1 MSKLIWVAKAVT
13 IVGLAAAVF
22 LPAGYFAY
30 ELYVRPYRIPEE
42 EQLARP
48 EEQDVSLPA
57 FEKVLEVV
65 KTRDWVAARSALESF
80 LEQYPYST
88 KQEEARR
95 LLGEANVRIFFT
107 PIPAPEKIEY
117 VIQRGD
123 AVEKIR
129 RRFKVTP
136 EILMRCNNLE
146 DPRRLSIGQRLY
158 ISQPDFSVEIDR
170 KRKVLTVK
178 NHQRFF
184 KEYKPVNW
192 NAPEPA
198 KGAERVPIEA
208 RVRDKIA
215 WFNGRRVHFGAP
227 EYAESHR
234 WVEIVKGFTL
244 YTEGGKKPDGGISFS
259 PEDMDELSTLLSK
272 NVPVSIQ

>member
-1 MSKLIWVAKAVT
+1 MSKLIWAAKAVT
-13 IVGLAAAVF
+13 LLGLTAAVF
-22 LPAGYFAY
+22 GPAAYFAY
-30 ELYVRPYRIPEE
+30 ELYVRPYQIPEE
-42 EQLARP
+42 EVVVRA
-48 EEQDVSLPA
+48 EEEDVSLPA
-57 FEKVLEVV
+57 FEKVQAVL
-65 KTRDWVAARSALESF
+65 KSRDWVAARMALENF
-80 LEQYPYST
+80 IEQYPFSS
-88 KQEEARR
+88 KMEEAKRQ
-95 LLGEANVRIFFT
+95 LGEVNVRIFFT
-107 PIPAPEKIEY
+107 PIAAPEKIEY

-123 AVEKIR
+123 AVEKLR

-158 ISQPDFSVEIDR
+158 INQPEFSVVIDR
-170 KRKVLTVK
+170 KKKVVTLL

-184 KEYKPVNW
+184 KEYRPLAW
-192 NAPEPA
+192 NAPEPPR
-198 KGAERVPIEA
+198 GAEKVPIQA
-208 RVRDKIA
+208 KVRDKSA
-215 WFNGRRVHFGAP
+215 WFNGERVHFGAP
-227 EYAESHR
+227 EYAESNR

>member
-1 MSKLIWVAKAVT
+1 MSKIVWVAKAVT
-13 IVGLAAAVF
+13 ILTLAAAVF

-30 ELYVRPYRIPEE
+30 ELYIRPYQVPEE
-42 EQLARP
+42 ELAARP
-48 EEQDVSLPA
+48 EEHDNSLPA

-65 KTRDWVAARSALESF
+65 KTRDWVAARIALERF
-80 LEQYPYST
+80 LEQYPYSG
-88 KQEEARR
+88 KLDEAKR
-95 LLGEANVRIFFT
+95 LLGEANVRIFFS

-123 AVEKIR
+123 AVEKLR

-158 ISQPDFSVEIDR
+158 ISQPDFSAVIDR
-170 KRKVLTVK
+170 KRKVLVVK

-184 KEYKPVNW
+184 KEYHPVSW

-198 KGAERVPIEA
+198 RGAEQVPIEA
-208 RVRDKIA
+208 RVRDRIS
-215 WFNGRRVHFGAP
+215 WFNGQRVRFGAP
-227 EYAESHR
+227 EYAESQH